1 VRQNHPAADCFG
13 RPAMRAT
20 LRLLPHHEY
29 GGHQLPNCGHAA
41 FEYYGRNMVREGQAH
56 YRLYEIWQS

>member
-1 VRQNHPAADCFG
+1 
-13 RPAMRAT
+13 MRAT